1 MVDLFEYMNKIN
13 NKLQGKGTFPREM
26 YSVVKAFMVKIK
38 LFCRHLSQNYTTHF
52 ATLPT
57 TAQRMMLTEKFT
69 NIIFGRHFEKLGA

>member
-13 NKLQGKGTFPREM
+13 KKLQGKGTFPREM
-26 YSVVKAFMVKIK
+26 YSVVKAFRVKIK
-38 LFCRHLSQNYTTHF
+38 LFCRHLSQNNTTHF